1 MDRIIVGVDGTPESV
16 AAARSA
22 GGLAGK
28 MGFNVTLAF
37 VVSSSTALGP
47 EEMLGQRL
55 EWEREEEER
64 GRQMLRDVT
73 TACELP
79 QGRVESLVLHGD
91 PAARLAEAAR
101 TSIMLVVGHR
111 HRGAVSRAL
120 LGSVADRLAQI
131 SPVPLLVVPETAQRS
146 QISTPS

>member
-1 MDRIIVGVDGTPESV
+1 MDRIVVGVDGTPASV

-22 GGLAGK
+22 GGFAGK
-28 MGFNVTLAF
+28 MGFNVSLVF
-37 VVSSSTALGP
+37 VVPSYAALGP

-64 GRQMLRDVT
+64 GRQMLREVT
-73 TACELP
+73 AACELP
-79 QGRVESLVLHGD
+79 EGRVESQVLHGE
-91 PAARLAEAAR
+91 PAARLAELAR

-111 HRGAVSRAL
+111 HRGAVARAL

-131 SPVPLLVVPETAQRS
+131 SPVPLLLVPETAPKQTSRA
-146 QISTPS
+146 